1 MARPTISQRIALEGG
16 DQIKR
21 ALAELGKAG
30 EDAFAQLQKAGEKVN
45 LSAPAAAI
53 EQASKRA
60 GATVDELRQRLTGA
74 GGAASQSSTG
84 VAAFGT
90 AVQATQQKLVAAVNA
105 GARLGLAVQGV
116 GAAFSGAFGKVHEF
130 GTGVAGAFQS
140 MGASVLKSTAVLAA
154 VPAALIGIATSAA
167 NAAAQIKEASIA
179 AGTSPQE
186 YQKLAIAAEQLGGS
200 EEKLVAALSVINE
213 RVQEQSQNFYGNQQ
227 RLQDLRETMLKGGLA
242 GRQAAEDFRKLQSE
256 MDLFGPSANRGGQAI
271 IDVEKALKNLG
282 GNNRDAIERLKGFA
296 DEISALPTPAE
307 RASRVIEIFGRRLG
321 PQLVELLSGGR
332 QAIEDIGKR
341 AESLGLIMSNAEF
354 SVAKN
359 MNDALALLHRSI
371 AATKNSIGLLF
382 APAIADAANLFTE
395 AIGRN
400 RTDLILWASD
410 IAGKVRPV
418 LLDLVRALTGDAAAI
433 ETGWIKSA
441 RQLIID
447 LGAAIA
453 DVTQTVIVPAF
464 QALLALLQTVAEAIN
479 GIFGTQLTAA
489 DVGVIL
495 VLAKMTG
502 AFTLLASVL
511 RLVGGAFGILR
522 DTFLTVMAAGRVL
535 LVAFEAL
542 SGVLGIVR
550 AGIAVLIAAFGAVP
564 VAIAAIGFAIG
575 FLGVQ
580 LIRAIDWSAFVER
593 ARAAFETI
601 VAVALS
607 VAQGIQSGLQAL
619 VQSVVALWNQIA
631 AVARTAFAAV
641 AVAAAAL
648 WSDLQSRWQA
658 GVATIGAVWDSM
670 ATAAQAVLDRIVAA
684 VTALWEN
691 LQALWQAGIDAIGAS
706 WETIVAGAQGAW
718 AAILAGVTG
727 AWGTITSLWGAGI
740 EQLISYLARLRD
752 FALGV
757 WNAIAAVAR
766 AAFGAEQ
773 QAAGAGTGF
782 ARGGPV
788 FGAGTATSDS
798 VPAFLSNGEFV
809 IRAAAVRKYGLSL
822 FNALNRMRLDP
833 SAFQRFAEGGLV
845 RSLQVLMP
853 PPIHF
858 ADGGLVPQ
866 PFASP
871 SRILNLTIGNETFA
885 GLAADED
892 TMERLTRFAVRAQ
905 LRSSGRKPGW
915 TR

>member
-60 GATVDELRQRLTGA
+60 GVTVDELRQRFTGA
-74 GGAASQSSTG
+74 GGAASQSSAG
-84 VAAFGT
+84 VTSFGT

-105 GARLGLAVQGV
+105 GARVGLAIQGV
-116 GAAFSGAFGKVHEF
+116 GAAFSSAFGKVHEF
-130 GTGVAGAFQS
+130 GTGVAGALQS
-140 MGASVLKSTAVLAA
+140 MGASVLKSTAALAA
-154 VPAALIGIATSAA
+154 VPVALIGIATSAA

-213 RVQEQSQNFYGNQQ
+213 RVQEQSQNFFGNQQ

-354 SVAKN
+354 RVAKD
-359 MNDALALLHRSI
+359 MNDAMALLRRSI

-382 APAIADAANLFTE
+382 APAITEAANLFTE

-400 RTDLILWASD
+400 RTDLILWASE

-418 LLDLVRALTGDAAAI
+418 LIDLVRALTGDAAAI

-441 RQLIID
+441 RQMIID

-453 DVTQTVIVPAF
+453 NVTQTVIVPAF
-464 QALLALLQTVAEAIN
+464 QALLTLLQTVAEAIN

-511 RLVGGAFGILR
+511 RLVGGAFGLLR
-522 DTFLTVMAAGRVL
+522 GTFLTVMAAGRVL
-535 LVAFEAL
+535 LIAFQAL
-542 SGVLGIVR
+542 GGVLGIVR
-550 AGIAVLIAAFGAVP
+550 AGIAGLIAAFGAVP
-564 VAIAAIGFAIG
+564 VAIAAIGVALG
-575 FLGVQ
+575 YLGVE
-580 LIRAIDWSAFVER
+580 LIRAVDWSAFVGR
-593 ARAAFETI
+593 AQAAFGTI
-601 VAVALS
+601 VAVVLS
-607 VAQGIQSGLQAL
+607 VAQGIQSSLQAL
-619 VQSVVALWNQIA
+619 VQSVVALWTQIA
-631 AVARTAFAAV
+631 AMARTAFAAV
-641 AVAAAAL
+641 ALGAAAL

-658 GVATIGAVWDSM
+658 GVASIGAIWGGLT
-670 ATAAQAVLDRIVAA
+670 TAGQAVLAQIAAA
-684 VTALWEN
+684 VAALWEQI
-691 LQALWQAGIDAIGAS
+691 QALWQAGIDAIGAS
-706 WETIVAGAQGAW
+706 WETIIAGAQETW
-718 AAILAGVTG
+718 AAILAGVAG

-740 EQLISYLARLRD
+740 DQLISYLARLRD

-757 WNAIAAVAR
+757 WNAIAAAAR

-773 QAAGAGTGF
+773 QASGAAGGF

-822 FNALNRMRLDP
+822 FNALNRMRFDP
-833 SAFQRFAEGGLV
+833 GAFQRFAEGGLV

-853 PPIHF
+853 APIRF
-858 ADGGLVPQ
+858 AEGGLVPQ
-866 PFASP
+866 PAASP
-871 SRILNLTIGNETFA
+871 SRILNLTIGNETFS
-885 GLAADED
+885 GLAADQD
-892 TMERLTRFAVRAQ
+892 TMERLARFAVRAQ

-915 TR
+915 AR